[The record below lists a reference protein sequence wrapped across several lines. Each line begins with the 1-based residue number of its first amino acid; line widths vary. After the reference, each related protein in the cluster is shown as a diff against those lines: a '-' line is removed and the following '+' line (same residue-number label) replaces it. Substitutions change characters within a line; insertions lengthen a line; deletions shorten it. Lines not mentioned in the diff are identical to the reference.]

1 MKIKRNDI
9 VKVLAG
15 KDKGKSG
22 KVLKVFPAD
31 NKAIVEGINY
41 LKKHARKTQE
51 NPKGGVI
58 QRENT
63 INISNIAV
71 ICTRCSKPARVGFTE
86 LSDGQRLGSAKIVKR
101 QSREWTI
108 V

>member
-1 MKIKRNDI
+1 MKIKRNDM

-86 LSDGQRLGSAKIVKR
+86 LLDGSKARICKNCK
-101 QSREWTI
+101 ETI
-108 V
+108 

>member
-41 LKKHARKTQE
+41 LKKHSKKTQS
-51 NPKGGVI
+51 NPKGGMI

-71 ICTRCSKPARVGFTE
+71 ICTRCSKPTRVGFTE
-86 LSDGQRLGSAKIVKR
+86 LSDGSKARICKNCK
-101 QSREWTI
+101 ETI
-108 V
+108 

>member
-1 MKIKRNDI
+1 MKIRRNDT

-22 KVLKVFPAD
+22 KVLKIFPVK

-41 LKKHARKTQE
+41 IKKHARKTQE

-58 QRENT
+58 QRESA
-63 INISNIAV
+63 INISNIAIV
-71 ICTRCSKPARVGFTE
+71 CTRCNKPTRIGFTE
-86 LSDGQRLGSAKIVKR
+86 LSGGEKTRVCKNCK
-101 QSREWTI
+101 ETI
-108 V
+108 